1 MDSHSTDPSGEIVIS
16 DTVRQAVSTFRT
28 CFAYEK
34 ELASD
39 SVMLG
44 HMKDFVLAQV
54 LNYLL
59 EGKTDDEIVRYIESA
74 QQSFRSY
81 RREHLGSNPVRV
93 FRRET
98 REVVVEPGS
107 TRRPR

>member
-1 MDSHSTDPSGEIVIS
+1 MDSHSTDPSGDIVIS
-16 DTVRQAVSTFRT
+16 ETVRQAVNTFRQ

-39 SVMLG
+39 SIMLG
-44 HMKDFVLAQV
+44 HMRDFVMCQV
-54 LNYLL
+54 LNHLL

-81 RREHLGSNPVRV
+81 RRDTHARSNEVRV
-93 FRRET
+93 FRRE
-98 REVVVEPGS
+98 
-107 TRRPR
+107 RPEKL